1 MPVPVFE
8 PTTFRTSHHSNAF
21 NTGFG
26 LEVPLNVDLARFQ
39 LNGQNFGFSAIF
51 LAIRSLL
58 NVRKVKGKKKTRE
71 SVCVCVRERE
81 SERE

>member
-1 MPVPVFE
+1 MPAPGFE
-8 PTTFRTSHHSNAF
+8 PTTFRTSHTGF
-21 NTGFG
+21 TGFG

-51 LAIRSLL
+51 LASRSLL